1 MKDYDLKTCRTRAK
15 SAQNPPIKS
24 VKLFG
29 EEEETFENRGENG
42 RSEAI

>member
-1 MKDYDLKTCRTRAK
+1 MAK

-29 EEEETFENRGENG
+29 EEETLEK
-42 RSEAI
+42 